1 MGPPCSQLVPSHRGS
16 TANKLYLR
24 CIEVRQSLG
33 KVCCRNFVFGCELT
47 YDADLWGS
55 CWHVWHQERHP
66 GLDRHV
72 THSRSNLEGSW
83 QWDEMPI
90 TTMRCDA
97 FKSFSRLLFSLP
109 NFRGQIAV
117 AVASASRRN
126 QASQGN
132 SRAEGEHGQRFW
144 FRSRTDCCLR
154 LSMAGWQSA
163 CNACIPSTKR
173 GVLSSYLLTVTAEW
187 SGTPVH
193 PSMCRSR
200 SLCSKDIH
208 WLNRMMQFIPSKAKT
223 SMMTIWWPSNDN
235 LMTIW

>member
-24 CIEVRQSLG
+24 CIVVRQSLG
-33 KVCCRNFVFGCELT
+33 KVCCRNFVFGRELT

-83 QWDEMPI
+83 QWGEMPI

-132 SRAEGEHGQRFW
+132 SRAQGEHGQRSW
-144 FRSRTDCCLR
+144 FRSRTADCCLR
-154 LSMAGWQSA
+154 RLMAA
-163 CNACIPSTKR
+163 
-173 GVLSSYLLTVTAEW
+173 W
-187 SGTPVH
+187 SGVENSNTQTRH
-193 PSMCRSR
+193 QLLLPSKQSQTIMSAKSKPKR
-200 SLCSKDIH
+200 SLLKC
-208 WLNRMMQFIPSKAKT
+208 LEVEPCCT
-223 SMMTIWWPSNDN
+223 SSHDSSPPVVR
-235 LMTIW
+235 